1 MPDSNDNQDPIDQL
15 RARADQAGEL
25 EKNNAAL
32 LRQLA
37 FARAGISDTEE
48 GPGKYLFNGY
58 DGELTPDA
66 IKAEALKLG
75 IGAPELPVPPVVT
88 ADDRAA
94 HSAAADLGSEVPP
107 SNDPGPPPQVA
118 GLVEFGEALKRG
130 DTRDDAAA
138 FFVDRVIG
146 AAASGD
152 ERVILTRRRD

>member
-1 MPDSNDNQDPIDQL
+1 MPESNENQDPIDQL

-25 EKNNAAL
+25 EKNNAQL

-75 IGAPELPVPPVVT
+75 IGAVEPPTPPVVT
-88 ADDRAA
+88 ADDKAA
-94 HSAAADLGSEVPP
+94 HVAASDLGGEVPP
-107 SNDPGPPPQVA
+107 TTDLGPSPQVA
-118 GLVEFGEALKRG
+118 GLGEFREALKRG
-130 DTRDDAAA
+130 DTRQDAAA
-138 FFVDRVIG
+138 FFVDRVVG

-152 ERVILTRRRD
+152 ERVILTPRRD